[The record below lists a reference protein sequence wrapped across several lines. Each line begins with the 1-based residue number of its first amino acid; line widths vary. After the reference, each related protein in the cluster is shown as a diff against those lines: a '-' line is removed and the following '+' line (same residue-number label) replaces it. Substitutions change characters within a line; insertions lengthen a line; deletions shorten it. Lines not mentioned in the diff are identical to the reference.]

1 MSWAEEKTL
10 EDYAYYLALA
20 MTKGTIETTHSRLF
34 TEDGT
39 FVVPSGIFAV
49 KISACASGKGINA
62 GEAMLQEVFQV
73 KPGEVINFTCGLD
86 EQGATDMSKWY
97 KDTHIWSRSIA
108 ERVLYAGTLNKSV
121 ATNILGFE
129 TGIAGKN
136 GTSIKTYYTINN
148 ESSLYKQGGY
158 GGYFGYGGG
167 GGGYGYSPVKES
179 HAGKLVDSYAFST
192 SGGNGAGPDGGT
204 GSTNDTEP
212 GGNGIGISAGGGGHG
227 GYYGSDQFSSKGGD
241 SGNGYKGGEG
251 GYGTNGTYLT
261 GRGAA
266 GGGGAAGGYG
276 AGGGEGYNYGSPS
289 GGMVF
294 IEW

>member
-39 FVVPSGIFAV
+39 FVVPSGVFAI

-62 GEAMLQEVFQV
+62 GEAMLQETFQV

-86 EQGATDMSKWY
+86 EQGTDDMSKWY
-97 KDTHIWSRSIA
+97 KDTRIWSRSIG
-108 ERVLYAGTLNKSV
+108 ERVLYAGTLNESV

-129 TGIAGKN
+129 TGASGTN
-136 GTSIKTYYTINN
+136 GTGVTSAFTVNNTVTY
-148 ESSLYKQGGY
+148 SKKGGY
-158 GGYFGYGGG
+158 GGYFGFGGG
-167 GGGYGYSPVKES
+167 GGGYGYTKVRRIYNNE
-179 HAGKLVDSYAFST
+179 VYDSYDGPKK
-192 SGGNGAGPDGGT
+192 GGKGAGPKA
-204 GSTNDTEP
+204 GSGATKSTEP
-212 GGNGIGISAGGGGHG
+212 GGNGTGLSAGGGGYG
-227 GYYGSDQFSSKGGD
+227 GLNGVDKYGTKGGD
-241 SGNGYKGGEG
+241 SGNGYKGGDPEPG
-251 GYGTNGTYLT
+251 TETNGKS
-261 GRGAA
+261 
-266 GGGGAAGGYG
+266 GGGGGAGGYG
-276 AGGGEGYNYGSPS
+276 AGGGEGDGHGSPS